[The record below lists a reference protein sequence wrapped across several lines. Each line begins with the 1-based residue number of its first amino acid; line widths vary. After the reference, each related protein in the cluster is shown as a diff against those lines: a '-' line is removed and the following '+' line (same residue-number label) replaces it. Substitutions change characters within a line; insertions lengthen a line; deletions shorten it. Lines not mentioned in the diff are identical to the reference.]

1 MTKTASSPQKTNAD
15 IAALSFEAAMK
26 ELEAIVR
33 ALESGS
39 SDLDKAIAD
48 YERGNALKT
57 HCLAKLSEAK
67 LKVEQIQMKADGSL
81 ATAPFATE

>member
-1 MTKTASSPQKTNAD
+1 MTKTASSPQKTNTD